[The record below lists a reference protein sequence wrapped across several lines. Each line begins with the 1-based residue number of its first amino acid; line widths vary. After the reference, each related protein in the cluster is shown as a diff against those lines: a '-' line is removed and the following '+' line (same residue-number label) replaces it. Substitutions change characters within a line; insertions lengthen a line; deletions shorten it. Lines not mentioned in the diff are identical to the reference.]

1 MNESNKKQLLKELK
15 DYKKEVTS
23 SKNASRKFLVD
34 LGVVDKDGNK
44 TKEYKNLCIQ

>member
-1 MNESNKKQLLKELK
+1 MSESDKKQLLKELK

-23 SKNASRKFLVD
+23 SKKASRKFLVE

-44 TKEYKNLCIQ
+44 TKAYENLCIQ

>member
-1 MNESNKKQLLKELK
+1 MSNSEKKELLKELK
-15 DYKKEVTS
+15 QYKKEVTA
-23 SKNASRKFLVD
+23 SKKASREFLVN